1 MLPRPRLTPPA
12 PDDVRL
18 LDEAEP
24 VPGSVP
30 GSVPTLREI
39 LARYRQQGTA
49 PGQLA
54 AAPVPQA
61 SEPAEPAA
69 TPVAPQLKSL
79 RSLFLDATGGPML
92 GPAAHDD
99 AWTQPPPRRR

>member
-1 MLPRPRLTPPA
+1 MLPRPRSTPPA

-18 LDEAEP
+18 PDEAAP
-24 VPGSVP
+24 VP

-54 AAPVPQA
+54 AARTPQA
-61 SEPAEPAA
+61 NEPAEPAA
-69 TPVAPQLKSL
+69 APVAPQLKSL
-79 RSLFLDATGGPML
+79 RSLFLDSTGDPTL

>member
-1 MLPRPRLTPPA
+1 MLLRPRSTPPA
-12 PDDVRL
+12 PDDIRL
-18 LDEAEP
+18 PDEAAP
-24 VPGSVP
+24 VP

-61 SEPAEPAA
+61 TELAAAPAA
-69 TPVAPQLKSL
+69 ARLKSL
-79 RSLFLDATGGPML
+79 RSLFLDSTGDPTL
-92 GPAAHDD
+92 APAAHDD